1 MEKKE
6 GLFPGNERYKHES
19 FGLLQFS
26 RVTGTS
32 KFFGSEATHNNY
44 ISLRL
49 SSAVKERDNAQDWY
63 FPEKVLSEIKLT
75 EMQFASL
82 ITTLNSGSGV
92 PVTITYFNKKI
103 EDLPELENRKEY
115 LLRKIRDLINKTQKN
130 LNPKNEILNEILEK
144 KSLTN
149 KDRQELK
156 NLISSSQDILEDSLP
171 FYLKCFEESLHELVV
186 EAEIEVEA
194 KINNKI
200 HNLGKQV
207 LKEQI
212 QKSQSEI
219 KELIKEN
226 YDK

>member
-19 FGLLQFS
+19 FGLLQFN

-32 KFFGSEATHNNY
+32 KFFGSEATLNNY
-44 ISLRL
+44 ITLRL

-115 LLRKIRDLINKTQKN
+115 LLRNINGDKIKDIANDHGVTIQHVHITIKSAKEKIRK
-130 LNPKNEILNEILEK
+130 
-144 KSLTN
+144 
-149 KDRQELK
+149 
-156 NLISSSQDILEDSLP
+156 
-171 FYLKCFEESLHELVV
+171 Y
-186 EAEIEVEA
+186 
-194 KINNKI
+194 
-200 HNLGKQV
+200 
-207 LKEQI
+207 
-212 QKSQSEI
+212 
-219 KELIKEN
+219 
-226 YDK
+226 YDKKVAL